1 MVFTSKFTGYIKI
14 KEIVNWLQLE
24 NVIQRIGE
32 GSWRWCSILAANLL
46 PAKHT
51 QTPPT
56 PNINSPFHAK
66 KQVQATYKFNATD
79 QLYAWFTSIKKALHI
94 CKIKKEVH
102 KNMLK

>member
-66 KQVQATYKFNATD
+66 KELISST
-79 QLYAWFTSIKKALHI
+79 QLISSMHGLHQLRKL
-94 CKIKKEVH
+94 CTFVK
-102 KNMLK
+102 